1 MYLYMYLRIRATTFL
16 SKHSSFFLLVAIMM
30 KFIVGAQCWQGTHA
44 TTVGKKDLRSTV
56 DPDLTI

>member
-1 MYLYMYLRIRATTFL
+1 MYLRMTTFL

-44 TTVGKKDLRSTV
+44 TAVGKKDLRSTV